1 MTRPAPNDTIW
12 QLIDDLVNGTIS
24 DVDAE
29 LLQQRLAADPSLQRL
44 YLDYCALHGSLIF
57 EVQKSEAFS
66 RVADEL
72 KAARNPLVCRRA
84 RPTKSRWL
92 AIGGWVSAAAILFAI
107 VLWSALSLDDGRTA
121 GNATD
126 IETQLGGANVEDP
139 TQPATQAAFAA
150 IVSGMID
157 CEATCGDQLVEP
169 GDSFLAGAQLEVK
182 SGSLQLTFE
191 SGAEAMVQAPARF
204 VIESRDAC
212 RLDDG
217 SLAVKVPESAKGFSL
232 LSKRMEVI
240 DLGTEFGARVSDDG
254 TFDLHVLDGEV
265 VAWPQDGSEQEI
277 RLLAGNAVTLPAGRR
292 ALEYHIA
299 SPQQF
304 VRVGTTKSV
313 LPELPPL
320 PVTSKLALWLAAD
333 VGVRT
338 DEENRVVSWR
348 DIPAGDNQSTEDAWQ
363 RSPDARPKLVRNA
376 IHGKPAVRFDG
387 ESDYLGTTPLLSTRD
402 QTLFFVFSRASD
414 FEQPSS
420 LNESI
425 QRSRQL
431 INYNG
436 PPHEPRE
443 RIQPQERHALQIC
456 DRLSPGLYWGRV
468 FETMERGRSDVH
480 LGSVVARDVVGVDQP
495 VILTYAYHPSVNRGA
510 LFINGKLQGV
520 DTAPLSAEFSSCK
533 VIGRASV
540 NETYFHGDI
549 AEVLIYNGA
558 LSGEQIS
565 SVNSYLGGKYSINLA
580 TQPVQLVDMQ
590 PEQQTQSTKVDRKL
604 IHIGNGW
611 AVGGPDDEGV
621 QGNASR

>member
-1 MTRPAPNDTIW
+1 MTRPAPNDDIW

-29 LLQQRLAADPSLQRL
+29 SLQQRLAADPSAQRL
-44 YLDYCALHGSLIF
+44 YLDYCGLHGSLLF
-57 EVQKSEAFS
+57 EVQKLAAFGH
-66 RVADEL
+66 VADKI
-72 KAARNPLVCRRA
+72 KAASNPTSCRPA
-84 RPTKSRWL
+84 SPPKSRWL
-92 AIGGWVSAAAILFAI
+92 AVGGWASAAAILFA
-107 VLWSALSLDDGRTA
+107 VVSWSALSQDDGRTA
-121 GNATD
+121 GNAKD
-126 IETQLGGANVEDP
+126 IESQLDDANAEDLS
-139 TQPATQAAFAA
+139 QPDAKAAFAA
-150 IVSGMID
+150 IVNGMND
-157 CEATCGDQLVEP
+157 CEAISGGQVVESGDLL
-169 GDSFLAGAQLEVK
+169 LAGAELEVK

-191 SGAEAMVQAPARF
+191 SGAKVVVQAPARF
-204 VIESRDAC
+204 VVENRDAC
-212 RLDDG
+212 RLEDG
-217 SLAVKVPESAKGFSL
+217 SVAVEVPESAKGFSL

-240 DLGTEFGARVSDDG
+240 DLGTEFGARVSGDG

-277 RLLAGNAVTLPAGRR
+277 RLLAGNAVTLPAGGR
-292 ALEYHIA
+292 ALEYHVA

-313 LPELPPL
+313 LPELAPL

-363 RSPDARPKLVRNA
+363 RSPDARPLLVQSA

-436 PPHEPRE
+436 PPHEQRE

-456 DRLSPGLYWGRV
+456 DRLLPGLYWGRV
-468 FETMERGRSDVH
+468 FETMERGRSNVH
-480 LGSVVARDVVGVDQP
+480 LGSVVARDVVAIDQP
-495 VILTYAYHPSVNRGA
+495 IVLTYAYHPSVNRGA

-533 VIGRASV
+533 IIGRASV
-540 NETYFHGDI
+540 NASYFHGDM

-558 LSGEQIS
+558 LDGEQIA
-565 SVNSYLGGKYSINLA
+565 SVNAYLGGKYAIDVA
-580 TQPVQLVDMQ
+580 TQPVELVDMQ
-590 PEQQTQSTKVDRKL
+590 PEQRTQSTKVDRKL
-604 IHIGNGW
+604 IHFGNGW
-611 AVGGPDDEGV
+611 AVGGPDGEGV
-621 QGNASR
+621 QGNPSR